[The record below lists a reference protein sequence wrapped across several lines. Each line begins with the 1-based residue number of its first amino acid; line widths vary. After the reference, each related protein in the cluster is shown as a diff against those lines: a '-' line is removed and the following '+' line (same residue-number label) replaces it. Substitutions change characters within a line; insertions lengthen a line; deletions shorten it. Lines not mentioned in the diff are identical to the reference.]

1 MNKRRFFMLVGLG
14 AFALIALVTYGRL
27 GEFGGYLRQARWYIL
42 IFIVVM
48 QLIGYYCT
56 AKFYETF
63 TSLFAS
69 PPKLP
74 KLYKM
79 GLALN
84 FVNQAFPSGGV
95 SALPYLNSQ
104 LEGVPKGKVTLT
116 HFVRY
121 LFTYI
126 SFVAIL
132 LVGFLILML
141 TGNVSAIAS
150 RLTLIVVLAILSL
163 SIAAFAIMSNEA
175 WMTRFVSW
183 ASYTVNRFWTTILR
197 KPHELISEAQQ
208 EHFVAEFR
216 EGYHELQ
223 DSHGNWL
230 PPLLYLLGTNI
241 SEILTIYIVFLSFGY
256 WVNPGVVIAGYT
268 LANIVSVLGVFTGGI
283 GVFEATMIASFVAL
297 GVPVAM
303 STAAVIVYRVL
314 NLLIFLPIG
323 YFFYNR
329 SLQT

>member
-1 MNKRRFFMLVGLG
+1 MLVGLG
-14 AFALIALVTYGRL
+14 AFLLIALANYGRV

-56 AKFYETF
+56 AKFYQTF
-63 TSLFAS
+63 TRMFAA
-69 PPKLP
+69 PPELP

-79 GLALN
+79 SLALN

-95 SALPYLNSQ
+95 SALPYLTSQ
-104 LEGVPKGKVTLT
+104 LKGVPNGKVTLT

-150 RLTLIVVLAILSL
+150 RLTLIVVLAIIAL
-163 SIAAFAIMSNEA
+163 SIAAFTIMSNET
-175 WMTRFVSW
+175 WMKRFVSW
-183 ASYTVNRFWTTILR
+183 ASYTVNRFWQTILR
-197 KPHELISEAQQ
+197 KKSPAISSKQQ
-208 EHFVAEFR
+208 DYFVAEFR

-223 DSHGNWL
+223 VSHGHWL

-241 SEILTIYIVFLSFGY
+241 AEILTIYVVFLSFGY
-256 WVNPGVVIAGYT
+256 YVNPGVVIAGYT

-323 YFFYNR
+323 YFFYNK
-329 SLQT
+329 SLKR